1 ENEEPDGGVTPPS
14 RSAGLPLFRCLP
26 AHEGAQDA
34 VDELHRLRRLILL
47 GDLHR
52 LVDGGAVGDVRHVQ
66 NLIHGH
72 PHDGGGHQG
81 DPGKIPPLGV
91 FGDIPVQLRSVVG
104 HAPHQAADVVRLLG
118 VGRLLIQRVLLRQ
131 GGEGLRCQALVQQLL
146 HRLVGEAQLVGQMN
160 GDLSRGVPYH
170 NLNYVLFSLIPIRD
184 SGQRH
189 AAHVDVDRLHRAAGH
204 GLHRADDGLLG
215 IFRHRGDGVAVLHRQ
230 IDVQHQGGAG
240 HVDLHTLGALLG

>member
-1 ENEEPDGGVTPPS
+1 MG
-14 RSAGLPLFRCLP
+14 
-26 AHEGAQDA
+26 
-34 VDELHRLRRLILL
+34 
-47 GDLHR
+47 
-52 LVDGGAVGDVRHVQ
+52 
-66 NLIHGH
+66 
-72 PHDGGGHQG
+72 
-81 DPGKIPPLGV
+81 
-91 FGDIPVQLRSVVG
+91 
-104 HAPHQAADVVRLLG
+104 APHQAADVVRLLG

-240 HVDLHTLGALLG
+240 HVDLHTLGALLGVLLVVDQVRDAAAHGSHHAGHALHIPDGAHGDGGNHFLGNVDAPVLLRQRHILFALAHRKPLLTV